1 MWLSEALA
9 SPQARRGREGRC
21 RGSQPGARSSLDGAA
36 ASPLQLPVACLSYFK
51 KSKVPDNREGL
62 FWMWSL
68 DSMECY
74 ITSVVTQPC
83 KSSSKTARPRNT
95 NDSKIAVVLGLVLGY
110 HLSPGSRSTF
120 QEATTGTD
128 LTLNLFEAPLCLLLL
143 LIFILSFFH
152 FVSYFLSFN
161 LDLVLPPFLFTHH
174 HSIFLCIKLD
184 FQTFVFLLK
193 KR

>member
-83 KSSSKTARPRNT
+83 NYTQHRLGLLIKEPLVESSSSTIKIHYLSLLKVAQQINLGRKPWAGGKKTHSFQCDHSGGKNR
-95 NDSKIAVVLGLVLGY
+95 VVLTKMQCVY
-110 HLSPGSRSTF
+110 S
-120 QEATTGTD
+120 
-128 LTLNLFEAPLCLLLL
+128 
-143 LIFILSFFH
+143 
-152 FVSYFLSFN
+152 
-161 LDLVLPPFLFTHH
+161 
-174 HSIFLCIKLD
+174 
-184 FQTFVFLLK
+184 
-193 KR
+193 